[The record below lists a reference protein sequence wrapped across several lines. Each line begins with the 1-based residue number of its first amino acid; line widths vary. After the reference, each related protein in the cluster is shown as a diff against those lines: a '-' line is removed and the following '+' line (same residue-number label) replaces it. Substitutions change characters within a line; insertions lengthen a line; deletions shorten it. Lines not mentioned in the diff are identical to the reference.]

1 MSLPLGGGA
10 MGAPPVPMGGSA
22 EDQGVK
28 AVRSLSNRATPLDI
42 ATTHEKLIRYT
53 ENR

>member
-10 MGAPPVPMGGSA
+10 LGAPPVPMGGSA

-28 AVRSLSNRATPLDI
+28 AVRCAPEPITVSSRPKSGLMKI
-42 ATTHEKLIRYT
+42 
-53 ENR
+53 

>member
-28 AVRSLSNRATPLDI
+28 AVRLLSNRAI
-42 ATTHEKLIRYT
+42 ALRHHGMQMTNRYV
-53 ENR
+53 NR